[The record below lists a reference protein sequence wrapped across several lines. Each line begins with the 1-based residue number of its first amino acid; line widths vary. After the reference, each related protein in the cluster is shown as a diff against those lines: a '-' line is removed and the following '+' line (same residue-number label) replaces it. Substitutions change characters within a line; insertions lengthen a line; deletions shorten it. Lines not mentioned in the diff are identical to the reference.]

1 MEDITIARCSA
12 AVGIGIGAGLLL
24 SWVGILSAGMILLG
38 IIAGLLVGWT
48 VCLAWRAIVEG
59 LS

>member
-1 MEDITIARCSA
+1 MFTRKKERPNMEDA
-12 AVGIGIGAGLLL
+12 ALL
-24 SWVGILSAGMILLG
+24 ILQWAASAGMIFLG

-48 VCLAWRAIVEG
+48 VCLAWRAIVDG

>member
-1 MEDITIARCSA
+1 MKGRPNMEDLITQWAI
-12 AVGIGIGAGLLL
+12 
-24 SWVGILSAGMILLG
+24 SAGMIFLG

-48 VCLAWRAIVEG
+48 VCLAWRAIVES